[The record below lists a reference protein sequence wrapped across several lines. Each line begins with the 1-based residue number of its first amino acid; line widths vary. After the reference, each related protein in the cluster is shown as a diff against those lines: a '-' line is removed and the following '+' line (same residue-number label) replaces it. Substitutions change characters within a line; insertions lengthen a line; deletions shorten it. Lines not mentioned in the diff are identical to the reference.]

1 MIFIIT
7 IYICMHIYINI
18 SYLYIEGDENQGLDI
33 NSTWNNIIYISFYQL
48 QSLGLS

>member
-1 MIFIIT
+1 MCVCVY
-7 IYICMHIYINI
+7 IYMCVCVYIYI
-18 SYLYIEGDENQGLDI
+18 SYLYVEGAKNQGQHI